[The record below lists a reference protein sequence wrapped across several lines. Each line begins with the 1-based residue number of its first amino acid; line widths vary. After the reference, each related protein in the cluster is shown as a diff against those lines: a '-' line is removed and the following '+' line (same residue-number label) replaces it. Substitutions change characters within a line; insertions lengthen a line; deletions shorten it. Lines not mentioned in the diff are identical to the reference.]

1 LRMLTII
8 NAPKLLELP
17 QLTDLIA
24 LEEVEL
30 GGLDELQVAPDMRG
44 LEKLWKL
51 TIRDAPKLL
60 ELPQLAG
67 SIALEELW
75 CDGLPKVRVFPDMRG
90 LTSL

>member
-1 LRMLTII
+1 
-8 NAPKLLELP
+8 
-17 QLTDLIA
+17 
-24 LEEVEL
+24 
-30 GGLDELQVAPDMRG
+30 